1 MSLPALAS
9 GYKGNYGPAGANI
22 NKPKIPGYNVGQ
34 LPQFTPDQMSLFK
47 GLFGAQPGIE
57 AGIGQ
62 LSKLASGDESMF
74 GQLEAPAYTSFNRL
88 LGQIGSRFSGQ
99 GMGGQRSSA
108 FQNAVSGAAGDLAQG
123 LQSRRLALQQQA
135 IAELLGLGENLL
147 GQRPYQNVLT
157 EKSPGFWR
165 SLIGGLG
172 EGAGALS
179 KGIGGYLGGG
189 F

>member
-9 GYKGNYGPAGANI
+9 GYKGNYGPAGASI
-22 NKPKIPGYNVGQ
+22 NKPKIPGYNVSQ
-34 LPQFTPDQMSLFK
+34 LPQFTPEQMGLFK
-47 GLFGAQPGIE
+47 SLFGAQPGIE
-57 AGIGQ
+57 AGIGN
-62 LSKLASGDESMF
+62 LSKLAAGDESMF

-108 FQNAVSGAAGDLAQG
+108 FQNAVTGAAGDLSQG
-123 LQSRRLALQQQA
+123 LQSRRMGLQQQA
-135 IAELLGLGENLL
+135 ISELFGLGQNLL

-157 EKSPGFWR
+157 EKSPAFWQ
-165 SLIGGLG
+165 SLLSGLG
-172 EGAGALS
+172 ENAGALTKAAAS
-179 KGIGGYLGGG
+179 YYGGG